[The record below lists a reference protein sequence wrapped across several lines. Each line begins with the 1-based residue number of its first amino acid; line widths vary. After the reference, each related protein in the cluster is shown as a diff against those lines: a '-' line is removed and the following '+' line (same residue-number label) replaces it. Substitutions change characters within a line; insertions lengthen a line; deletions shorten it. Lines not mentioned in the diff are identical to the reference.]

1 MKEIVLGKRRKQKV
15 KMFDRRRMEEIAE
28 AARTT
33 DGRLELIRALIPLGL
48 KAVNDEL
55 VEEFERL
62 TGTKHRH
69 DESLNR
75 WGRQPGSV
83 YLGEEKFRI
92 EVPRVRDTARNTEVQ
107 LKSYEKFQRPG
118 EVDARVMK
126 KILLGLSTH
135 RYEETARNI
144 PEAFGLSASSVSR
157 KTIRASAKR
166 LQELS
171 ERRLNDE
178 DYAAVFIDG
187 KSYSEDGIVLAVG
200 ITLQGGKRIL
210 GMVQTATENG
220 KALAEFFG
228 DLIDRGLDFSQGI
241 LFVIDGSK
249 GLISA
254 TQKVFVGYAVIQRCQ
269 WHKRENVVSYLAK
282 GDQAKFRRKLQAA
295 YEKPTYEEASLE
307 LEKIRK
313 ELGILNRSAAASL
326 EEGLEE
332 TLTLHRLGLFQE
344 LGISF
349 KTTNVIESIQARMGQ
364 YTDKVDYWRNSDQKQ
379 RWVASALMDLEPR
392 LRRVKG
398 FKYLPLLRE
407 RIQQELGIDNNQN
420 QLNKIAA

>member
-126 KILLGLSTH
+126 KILL
-135 RYEETARNI
+135 
-144 PEAFGLSASSVSR
+144 GLSASSVSR